1 LSRLFHFFFFF
12 FFLGTVGSNVLS
24 LGWPLRFPGGVEA
37 ERAER
42 VKIREEE
49 EARQKR
55 NFEYMKRV
63 REEGWRKRRIAMGL
77 DPNKKG
83 DPAFDNLSSDSD
95 LESDIE
101 IPEEPEELVRARQ
114 KLASYSAREGEEE
127 PAELTEERHRQAK
140 LGTKIENVEW
150 ETLGDGGQRELKGA
164 QDSTPNPLASAASV
178 GGGKYQKEGAQDF
191 DLMIKGQQVVNIIYD
206 GSESSQDDLAFES
219 HPLQDS
225 CFDDLDLDL
234 MD

>member
-1 LSRLFHFFFFF
+1 M
-12 FFLGTVGSNVLS
+12 GSNVLS
-24 LGWPLRFPGGVEA
+24 LGWPLRFSGGVEA

-83 DPAFDNLSSDSD
+83 DPAFDDLSSDSD

-191 DLMIKGQQVVNIIYD
+191 DLMIKGQQVVNVIYD

>member
-1 LSRLFHFFFFF
+1 MFTGLSFSLSSGF
-12 FFLGTVGSNVLS
+12 GTEELPSSGDVMSKPRDWRVNCVG
-24 LGWPLRFPGGVEA
+24 RFRISPTA
-37 ERAER
+37 P
-42 VKIREEE
+42 
-49 EARQKR
+49 
-55 NFEYMKRV
+55 
-63 REEGWRKRRIAMGL
+63 EEGEYSMRRITASAKYLWDSRKASGRAM
-77 DPNKKG
+77 
-83 DPAFDNLSSDSD
+83 
-95 LESDIE
+95 I
-101 IPEEPEELVRARQ
+101 RQ
-114 KLASYSAREGEEE
+114 PFSGRLPIGC
-127 PAELTEERHRQAK
+127 AELTEERHRQAK

-191 DLMIKGQQVVNIIYD
+191 DLMIKGQQAVNVIYD